1 MVQSEFAFNLFNDT
15 PEKKILSF
23 SNLNGIIAKERT
35 FLPISFAT
43 CERMGANAAP
53 DFPAKFAIMTIV
65 EKPSIFSLMLSMAP
79 NDIPRIRNEDGLRI
93 GLVLIK

>member
-1 MVQSEFAFNLFNDT
+1 MVQSEFTFNLFNDM

-23 SNLNGIIAKERT
+23 SNLNGIMAKERT
-35 FLPISFAT
+35 FFPISFAT

-65 EKPSIFSLMLSMAP
+65 E
-79 NDIPRIRNEDGLRI
+79 
-93 GLVLIK
+93 